1 MGAVEHLE
9 DDLVT
14 VAFLAVIAVIVYV
27 CWKLHKFD
35 PSSIWRNFIAWLMAA
50 MKLLDFDSW
59 KSLGAPNLP
68 VGVRSENDN
77 GHDLG
82 VTGKDY
88 DVLTGGTG
96 GVEED
101 IDQFDSDHPIINPLS

>member
-27 CWKLHKFD
+27 LWKLHKFD
-35 PSSIWRNFIAWLMAA
+35 PLHKFDAWLMAA